1 MDAIKKGLRWLGL
14 SILLLLAWSSLVSGQ
29 GEGALQGQ
37 VENGTPGGPAVG
49 SDVTVRLTIWQGDT
63 PIDSLETVTDA
74 EGHFSFSGLDTDPAL
89 TYRLEAVYLDV
100 TYAAAQA
107 YRFAE
112 GETTVEATITV
123 YETTDDDSAIAL
135 GAIHIIAESFDQVLR
150 ISEIQVYSNS
160 SDRTYIGTETEGQR
174 TTLRVPVPEGAVGLA
189 VGQGAPG
196 ERFTEGDGM
205 LLDTAPVP
213 PGQEAS
219 LVSFSYHLMAGSRS
233 LPVEWRFA
241 YPVKDLSL
249 LAAQPGLTVASQ
261 QLQAMGQQSFQGREY
276 SYYVAQ
282 NMGPD
287 SPLEVEFVLAPSP
300 AGGVGGMPGGGE
312 HPAGGTTEPGD
323 QGLLRWLGVALVALA
338 LVGVLAYALASRG
351 AAAAAPTTDLTADAQ
366 ARALLSE
373 LADLEEARE
382 TGRIQEST
390 YERRRA
396 ELVARLK
403 SL

>member
-14 SILLLLAWSSLVSGQ
+14 SALLLLAWTSLVSAQ

-37 VENGTPGGPAVG
+37 VENGTVGGPAVG
-49 SDVTVRLTIWQGDT
+49 SDVTVRLTVWQGNT

-74 EGHFSFSGLDTDPAL
+74 EGRFSFSGLDTDPAL

-100 TYAAAQA
+100 AYVADQA

-112 GETTVEATITV
+112 GETTVKATITV

-135 GAIHIIAESFDQVLR
+135 GAVHIIAESFDQVLR

-160 SDRTYIGTETEGQR
+160 SDRTYTGTGTEGQQ
-174 TTLRVPVPEGAVGLA
+174 TTLRIPVPKGAVGLA
-189 VGQGAPG
+189 IRQEAPG
-196 ERFTEGDGM
+196 ERFMEGDGM

-241 YPVKDLSL
+241 YPVTDLSL

-261 QLQAMGQQSFQGREY
+261 QLQAMGPQSFQGREY
-276 SYYVAQ
+276 SYYVTRDLS
-282 NMGPD
+282 PE
-287 SPLEVEFVLAPSP
+287 SPLEVEFVLAPTSE
-300 AGGVGGMPGGGE
+300 GGASGMPGEGE
-312 HPAGGTTEPGD
+312 HPAVGTTAPGD
-323 QGLLRWLGVALVALA
+323 QGLLRWLGAVLVALA
-338 LVGVLAYALASRG
+338 LAGVVVYALSSKRS
-351 AAAAAPTTDLTADAQ
+351 APAEVATDLTADAQ
-366 ARALLSE
+366 AQALLSE
-373 LADLEEARE
+373 LADLEESWEA
-382 TGRIQEST
+382 GQVDQEA

-396 ELVARLK
+396 ELYAALK